1 MRIPYSIAKLNCCV
15 DNKISMLS
23 AWCHPLE
30 KCYFSHGQNDLF
42 QLHFLENAK
51 NLLYSKR
58 VINNLIV
65 SCNYTGKVAEGNPQR
80 RKKLEKIFH
89 NSLLSSS
96 IHFMKELWEI
106 ILPWLS
112 KMSRD
117 RLKNNFKK
125 YSRIPMIFQ

>member
-1 MRIPYSIAKLNCCV
+1 MKIPYSVAKVNCCV

-30 KCYFSHGQNDLF
+30 KCYFSHGKMF
-42 QLHFLENAK
+42 QLRFLENA
-51 NLLYSKR
+51 NNPLYSKR
-58 VINNLIV
+58 VIHNLIV
-65 SCNYTGKVAEGNPQR
+65 SCNYTGKVADGNPQR
-80 RKKLEKIFH
+80 RKILKKIFH
-89 NSLLSSS
+89 NCLLSSS
-96 IHFMKELWEI
+96 IPLMKELWEI

-125 YSRIPMIFQ
+125 YSRIPMILQ